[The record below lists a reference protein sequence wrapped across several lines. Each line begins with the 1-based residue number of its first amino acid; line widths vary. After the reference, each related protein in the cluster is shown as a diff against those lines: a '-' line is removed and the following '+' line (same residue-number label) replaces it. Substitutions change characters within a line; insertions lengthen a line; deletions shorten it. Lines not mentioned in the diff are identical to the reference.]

1 MKSMAIILTVVA
13 LASPLA
19 AHAANGKAAHF
30 AQASGIAA
38 QATGNVAE
46 GCNCPP
52 ADDPD
57 PYVVHG

>member
-13 LASPLA
+13 LAAPLA
-19 AHAANGKAAHF
+19 AHAANGKAAAH
-30 AQASGIAA
+30 ASTISA
-38 QATGNVAE
+38 QATGNAAQ

-52 ADDPD
+52 SDDPD

>member
-13 LASPLA
+13 LAAPLA
-19 AHAANGKAAHF
+19 AHAANGKAAH
-30 AQASGIAA
+30 ASTISA
-38 QATGNVAE
+38 QATGNAAQ

-52 ADDPD
+52 SDDPD